1 MRSGGK
7 QSLRAVIFQVSQTN
21 GGGGAD
27 PTRCLFTFTANVC
40 IEVQLVRMRQEAV
53 ELKGHGV
60 EALGSAVRGSVF
72 ISCRYFHVC
81 GLLSFW
87 ETTQRKRSETL
98 ESAEHSPG
106 WRPRKL
112 IRRCI
117 FDNWLAYLKNNPAL
131 SRCVNKLLR
140 ASGRAETPLQ
150 RKVSGLAESVLHG
163 VEWLSRIEARCGS
176 RMFGMPRGP
185 HTCRGV
191 VKANEESPRM
201 VA

>member
-1 MRSGGK
+1 MSPE
-7 QSLRAVIFQVSQTN
+7 SRAVFLEITGIVRLSTYPENSAGESVQDLKENKALNLMEVVVLIPRGVFLHSQQTRVEIQLFQL
-21 GGGGAD
+21 G
-27 PTRCLFTFTANVC
+27 
-40 IEVQLVRMRQEAV
+40 RMQQEAV

-98 ESAEHSPG
+98 EPGEHRPG
-106 WRPRKL
+106 WRPCKL
-112 IRRCI
+112 IRHCI

-140 ASGRAETPLQ
+140 PSGRAETLLQ
-150 RKVSGLAESVLHG
+150 RKVSALAESVLHA
-163 VEWLSRIEARCGS
+163 VEW
-176 RMFGMPRGP
+176 
-185 HTCRGV
+185 
-191 VKANEESPRM
+191 
-201 VA
+201 

>member
-1 MRSGGK
+1 MRRSAQQFG
-7 QSLRAVIFQVSQTN
+7 
-21 GGGGAD
+21 
-27 PTRCLFTFTANVC
+27 
-40 IEVQLVRMRQEAV
+40 VRSSFHVGISM
-53 ELKGHGV
+53 
-60 EALGSAVRGSVF
+60 SAVSSASGR
-72 ISCRYFHVC
+72 RPK
-81 GLLSFW
+81 
-87 ETTQRKRSETL
+87 ENDPETL
-98 ESAEHSPG
+98 ESGEHRPG

-112 IRRCI
+112 IRHCV

-140 ASGRAETPLQ
+140 ASGRAETLLQ

-191 VKANEESPRM
+191 VKINEESPRM